1 MINEVKILELYTG
14 IILTRSGQVYQN
26 KISSELFCSA
36 LKDLRGHKI
45 RNEIITCQAK
55 AALWI
60 ISLHSRSSSGKIFQL
75 YQGIIA
81 TFFASTWAPRIIL
94 SEQCTLNSKNTG
106 PLLIYLY
113 KRPTAT
119 ETHGNHI
126 FCLKKSTNLLYGMN
140 LVWNGPWLT

>member
-1 MINEVKILELYTG
+1 MYRYFLLAHHVAVLLGAGHANQLPSLVAG
-14 IILTRSGQVYQN
+14 
-26 KISSELFCSA
+26 A
-36 LKDLRGHKI
+36 LQSRRLPPF
-45 RNEIITCQAK
+45 
-55 AALWI
+55 
-60 ISLHSRSSSGKIFQL
+60 LHNAI
-75 YQGIIA
+75 
-81 TFFASTWAPRIIL
+81 
-94 SEQCTLNSKNTG
+94 G

>member
-1 MINEVKILELYTG
+1 MDIRAAAGKSHL
-14 IILTRSGQVYQN
+14 LTSFTKFV
-26 KISSELFCSA
+26 S
-36 LKDLRGHKI
+36 D
-45 RNEIITCQAK
+45 
-55 AALWI
+55 
-60 ISLHSRSSSGKIFQL
+60 
-75 YQGIIA
+75 IA
-81 TFFASTWAPRIIL
+81 IHIVRVP
-94 SEQCTLNSKNTG
+94 G

>member
-1 MINEVKILELYTG
+1 MKAIFRVKYDIDHGL
-14 IILTRSGQVYQN
+14 
-26 KISSELFCSA
+26 SE
-36 LKDLRGHKI
+36 
-45 RNEIITCQAK
+45 TV
-55 AALWI
+55 
-60 ISLHSRSSSGKIFQL
+60 SSSPGDDRAAEGHDQPQQREKDRNSGLQRPHGRAHEAVPVGLFQAAFL
-75 YQGIIA
+75 GIN
-81 TFFASTWAPRIIL
+81 
-94 SEQCTLNSKNTG
+94 LNNG